1 MLDRQSTLSD
11 HPSSIR
17 PAGAADRRWISS
29 FLRERWGADF
39 IVVHGEVIQAA
50 DLPALTFESRQGLA
64 TYRLLGKD
72 AELVTLDAV
81 SAGLGIG
88 TALVETLAAT
98 LIGQG
103 CERLWLTT
111 TNDKLAALRFYQRR
125 GFRLIQV
132 RVGAVDE
139 ARQLKPMIPLVGEH
153 GIAMQDEIDLCRPLA
168 TVEARNC
175 LPPWSRKPGGD
186 SRG

>member
-1 MLDRQSTLSD
+1 MLDQGSV
-11 HPSSIR
+11 IR
-17 PAGAADRRWISS
+17 PTGPADRSWVSS

-39 IVVHGEVIQAA
+39 IVVHGEMIEAA
-50 DLPALTFESRQGLA
+50 ELPALIFENRQGLA

-81 SAGLGIG
+81 SVGLGIG

-132 RVGAVDE
+132 RIGAVDE
-139 ARQLKPMIPLVGEH
+139 ARKLKPMIPLVGEH

-168 TVEARNC
+168 TVESLDC
-175 LPPWSRKPGGD
+175 LPPWNRKPGGAGVK
-186 SRG
+186 RF